1 MTGQSPPA
9 AGSRAWARLFLVAA
23 ASVVVLLAGAGAFAL
38 SARTARAGS
47 SGGEAGLVI
56 QHGDGSV
63 DTYCVG
69 FSGDSVTG
77 DQLLAKAGIPIVQFS
92 GLVCAVGTKEGC
104 FQPHDFASC
113 ACQSDPP
120 ASTYWAFFTA
130 RHDQPWVYSSVG
142 FLAAR
147 ARDGEMQAWR
157 WGKGGANSA
166 PPPPQLTFEQ
176 VCTDRAPKTTTVAPT
191 TAAAVVTVLPIQP
204 GAPSPVPTTA
214 ATPAPTSPSPGEVTA
229 SPVAA
234 TATAPATALITI
246 TGHGTATAIPQAPAT
261 GSVTGGGA
269 GKGALLGFA
278 TTAAVLSLAIVG
290 ALIWRRRRGV

>member
-9 AGSRAWARLFLVAA
+9 AAGARAWARPFLVGAA
-23 ASVVVLLAGAGAFAL
+23 FVVVLLAGAGAFAL
-38 SARTARAGS
+38 SARIARAGS

-56 QHGDGSV
+56 QHGDGLV

-69 FSGDSVTG
+69 FSGDSITG

-113 ACQSDPP
+113 VCQSNPP

-130 RHDQPWVYSSVG
+130 KHDQPWVYSSVG

-204 GAPSPVPTTA
+204 ATPSPVPTTA
-214 ATPAPTSPSPGEVTA
+214 ATAAPTSPSPAPAEGTA
-229 SPVAA
+229 SPA
-234 TATAPATALITI
+234 APATALITI
-246 TGHGTATAIPQAPAT
+246 TGHGTATAIPQAPAS
-261 GSVTGGGA
+261 GSERGGGS

-278 TTAAVLSLAIVG
+278 ATAAGLSLAIAG
-290 ALIWRRRRGV
+290 AIIWRRRHGV